1 MNLPDAL
8 LNSLKG
14 IEGFDYEAFTAVH
27 QRAQPPVSVRLNP
40 RKPLHTLPFPGV
52 TRVPWS
58 AYGYY
63 IEERPSFTLDPR
75 LHAGAYYVQEASSM
89 FLEQALRQHAGLDKS
104 LRVLDLCAAPGG
116 KSTLLQAVLSDDS
129 LLVSND
135 VLKSRT
141 AILEENLTKWGVLNT
156 VVTNNDP
163 RDFSALPAFFDV
175 MVVDAPCSGSGLFR
189 RDPQLTAEWS
199 PQTVQLCSQRQ
210 QRILSDA
217 YPALAAEGLLIYST
231 CSYSREENESITEWL
246 LTNFELEPLRIETD
260 PAWNI
265 IETSTTSGGFGYRFF
280 PDKIAGEGFYLSCF
294 RKKDGDKGTAG
305 KNKKRS
311 SAVVKSVP
319 AQTLHPFAASVP
331 EIVFIPFGDRILAVH
346 ETVQQILPRLQE
358 TLYLRK
364 AGAAAGKL
372 SPKGLIPDHELALS
386 GLIGNEVVDIA
397 LNLEDALQYLRKEA
411 VSLNEAKAGWATVS
425 YDGLRLG
432 WVKVLSGRMNNYY
445 PQAWRILKS
454 SVN

>member
-1 MNLPDAL
+1 MTLPEAL

-14 IEGFDYEAFTAVH
+14 IEGFDEEAFRAVH
-27 QRAQPPVSVRLNP
+27 QQARPPVSIRLNP
-40 RKPLHTLPFPGV
+40 HKPLTNIPFPALS
-52 TRVPWS
+52 RVPWS

-63 IEERPSFTLDPR
+63 LVERPSFTLDPR
-75 LHAGAYYVQEASSM
+75 FHAGAYYVQEASSM
-89 FLEQALRQHAGLDKS
+89 FLEEAMRQHVDTEKS

-116 KSTLLQAVLSDDS
+116 KSTLLQAVCSADS

-163 RDFSALPAFFDV
+163 RDFSALPAFFDM

-189 RDPQLTAEWS
+189 RDPQLTSEWS

-217 YPALAAEGLLIYST
+217 YPALAAEGVLIYST
-231 CSYSREENESITEWL
+231 CSYSREEDEIITEWL
-246 LTNFELEPLRIETD
+246 LSNFELEPLRVKTD

-265 IETSTTSGGFGYRFF
+265 IETNTASGGFGYRFF

-294 RKKDGDKGTAG
+294 RKKDGEKSTVG
-305 KNKKRS
+305 KSKKRNN
-311 SAVVKSVP
+311 SAVKPVP
-319 AQTLHPFAASVP
+319 VQALQPFVDVVP
-331 EIVFIPFGDRILAVH
+331 GVVYIPFGDRILAVH
-346 ETVQQILPRLQE
+346 ETVQQALARLQE

-454 SVN
+454 SGN